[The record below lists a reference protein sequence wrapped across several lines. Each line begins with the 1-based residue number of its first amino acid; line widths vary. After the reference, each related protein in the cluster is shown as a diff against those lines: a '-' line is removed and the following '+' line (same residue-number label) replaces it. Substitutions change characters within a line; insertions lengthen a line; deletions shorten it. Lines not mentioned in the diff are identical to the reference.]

1 MALSADDVLNIKI
14 LVVMSKLD
22 ERQKLAAFE
31 RFDRE
36 WPEYADQ
43 AEKLLNLMQE
53 RDAVLDAAGRAE

>member
-14 LVVMSKLD
+14 LAALSKLD
-22 ERQKLAAFE
+22 EGQKFAAFE
-31 RFDRE
+31 LFERE

-53 RDAVLDAAGRAE
+53 RDTVLEEAGRAE